1 MTWELLSERLTHP
14 IRAVEQWNAAEVTD
28 HMKERTNAMS
38 MTGKK
43 PQGAAQTAESDV
55 AASATM
61 ADWVEM
67 MDTHLRRSYL
77 ESTRALVAAVE
88 AKDAFTER
96 HSSRV
101 ARYCRLIAERLGLS
115 RSHTESI
122 ATSAML
128 HDIGKIGVPDAI
140 LNKPGPLRE
149 AEFDIV
155 RRHPSI
161 AIEILGHTTFLNEEL
176 PYILHHHERYDGTG
190 YPAGLA
196 GEQIPL
202 GARILAVA
210 DSLDAMLSTRSYK
223 APLTL
228 RRAKIELVRC
238 KGKQFDPKVIDAT
251 MAWLEDAP
259 PEEAPE
265 PNAVHNGHA
274 NAKS

>member
-1 MTWELLSERLTHP
+1 MIGS
-14 IRAVEQWNAAEVTD
+14 
-28 HMKERTNAMS
+28 MKEQRNAMNS
-38 MTGKK
+38 TGKNARD
-43 PQGAAQTAESDV
+43 AAQRSDSES
-55 AASATM
+55 AANVSM

-101 ARYCRLIAERLGLS
+101 ARYSRLIAARLGLS
-115 RSHTESI
+115 RSHIESI

-155 RRHPSI
+155 RRHPNI

-202 GARILAVA
+202 GARVLAVA

-223 APLTL
+223 PPLTL
-228 RRAKIELVRC
+228 RRAKMELVRC
-238 KGKQFDPKVIDAT
+238 KGQQFDPKVIDAT
-251 MAWLEDAP
+251 LAWLEDATRG
-259 PEEAPE
+259 EAPGPHSIHE
-265 PNAVHNGHA
+265 GHT
-274 NAKS
+274 NTKSGDQDQGREDS